1 MEDYCLHLLNSKW
14 TLWYHKSN
22 DTNWSLESYIKL
34 ATFSSIE
41 EFSIVYNNLKPL
53 HIQNSMLFL
62 MREDI
67 NPMWEADENKEG
79 GCFSFKIYRQEIFE
93 AWSEL
98 SYLLIGENILKNKN
112 EFSCVNGIS
121 ISPKKT
127 FSIIKIWLKNNNN
140 NEACKFNEIK
150 KFSFLDAIYKKH
162 VQ

>member
-22 DTNWSLESYIKL
+22 DTDWSLESYIKL

-41 EFSIVYNNLKPL
+41 EFGIVYNNLKPI

-62 MREDI
+62 MREGI
-67 NPMWEADENKEG
+67 NPIWESPENKEG
-79 GCFSFKIYRQEIFE
+79 GCFSFKIYRQDIYE
-93 AWSEL
+93 AWNEL
-98 SYLLIGENILKNKN
+98 SYFLIGENILKEKN
-112 EFSCVNGIS
+112 DFSCVNGIS

-127 FSIIKIWLKNNNN
+127 FSIIKIWLKNHDN
-140 NEACKFNEIK
+140 NESSKFNEIN
-150 KFSFLDAIYKKH
+150 KFTFLDAIYKKH